1 MEVEQ
6 AQFLAIGI
14 IFTINS
20 MVGLAP
26 VLLKGNLPDV
36 IVPQTQTRNRLLSAA
51 SCFGAGVFLFVCFMG
66 LLPDA
71 DHKFHHFLEDIKR
84 YDEEWTTFTE
94 FPWAFF
100 VVTVG
105 FLSIFTLDKMIHA
118 VEHSRKGGQDGLAHF
133 RRQLPPVESSKKD
146 GDAEKSLI
154 GKDCVHH
161 HDDEDEGHGVPSSV
175 IFLVALGIHS
185 VFEGMAVGL
194 QTQTEKVM
202 ELGVAVFVHEVVM
215 AFTFGMEVS
224 RSNTLSRIYKVVYVV
239 VFSAT
244 IPLGVAIGFGLQN
257 APSDHRD
264 IISAVFEAFATGI
277 FVHVIFIE
285 VLSHE
290 FSGHH
295 HHGGH
300 HAGGKDSEGE
310 RTSPSET
317 YLILEKVSFICLGLL
332 TLIMLS
338 IFLHHHHH

>member
-1 MEVEQ
+1 MEVAT
-6 AQFLAIGI
+6 AQLLAMGV
-14 IFTINS
+14 IFTINLI
-20 MVGLAP
+20 VGLTP

-36 IVPQTQTRNRLLSAA
+36 IVPKPQTRNRLLSAA

-71 DHKFHHFLEDIKR
+71 DQKFHHFLEEIR
-84 YDEEWTTFTE
+84 RNDEEWTTFSE

-100 VVTVG
+100 VVTIG
-105 FLSIFTLDKMIHA
+105 FLSIFTLDKLIHA
-118 VEHSRKGGQDGLAHF
+118 LEHSRKHNHRGVSLIQG
-133 RRQLPPVESSKKD
+133 QLPPVESGKKESD
-146 GDAEKSLI
+146 PEKLPLSQKCL
-154 GKDCVHH
+154 HH
-161 HDDEDEGHGVPSSV
+161 HGDEDEGHGVPSSV
-175 IFLVALGIHS
+175 IFLVALAIHS

-194 QTQTEKVM
+194 QTHTEKVM

-224 RSNTLSRIYKVVYVV
+224 RSNTLSRMYKVIYMVI
-239 VFSAT
+239 FAST

-257 APSDHRD
+257 SPSDHRD

-295 HHGGH
+295 HHGNH
-300 HAGGKDSEGE
+300 DAEEKESERRSSG
-310 RTSPSET
+310 PSET
-317 YLILEKVSFICLGLL
+317 YLILEKIAFICLGLL

-338 IFLHHHHH
+338 IFLHHHH

>member
-1 MEVEQ
+1 MEVGQ
-6 AQFLAIGI
+6 AQVLAIGI
-14 IFTINS
+14 IFVINS

-26 VLLKGNLPDV
+26 VLLKGNLPEV
-36 IVPQTQTRNRLLSAA
+36 IVPKTQTRNRLLSAA

-71 DHKFHHFLEDIKR
+71 DHKFHHFLEDIRRNDK
-84 YDEEWTTFTE
+84 EWTTFTE

-100 VVTVG
+100 VVTIG

-118 VEHSRKGGQDGLAHF
+118 VEHSRKGGQNGLANF
-133 RRQLPPVESSKKD
+133 RRQLPPAESPKKD
-146 GDAEKSLI
+146 GDPEKLLI
-154 GKDCVHH
+154 GKDCAHH
-161 HDDEDEGHGVPSSV
+161 HDEDEGHGVPSSV

-224 RSNTLSRIYKVVYVV
+224 RSNTLNRIYKVIYVV
-239 VFSAT
+239 IFSAT

-295 HHGGH
+295 HHHGE
-300 HAGGKDSEGE
+300 KDSEE
-310 RTSPSET
+310 EKTSPSET
-317 YLILEKVSFICLGLL
+317 HLILEKVSFICLGLL